1 MYFLP
6 FFKNP
11 QKVCGLK
18 PPFSTHAQVRH
29 CQYSPDGARIL
40 SASLD
45 DTIREWSDRF
55 SPEWQACA
63 LLLVHTQHHAL
74 VFEGEDGEGEE
85 EEPASPYYF
94 LGCLLHTIANLTCPP
109 CVVDCSSDA
118 WVWA

>member
-1 MYFLP
+1 MLYFFAL
-6 FFKNP
+6 
-11 QKVCGLK
+11 QKPSKSVWAQ
-18 PPFSTHAQVRH
+18 PPFSTHAQVGH

-40 SASLD
+40 TGSWD
-45 DTIREWSDRF
+45 KTIREWRDHF
-55 SPEWQACA
+55 PEWQACA

-74 VFEGEDGEGEE
+74 VFEGEDGEEEE